1 MKRSN
6 RVLVFTLIVFI
17 FVLSTTAYSLDKK
30 AGFIPNAYIQ
40 GDVKQVVNLKE
51 LQGITTREIE
61 YKNHKLDVYPLKAL
75 LDKAEPINEK
85 YEIVFSA
92 QDGLRAKISSDKI
105 VESYINFSP
114 HYGWEAINLNH
125 PISSNI
131 KLIESITVVA
141 KGEPHNNIFSIITP
155 TKNLLTKTPGQL
167 LTGSYLRKAVFEG
180 ESTQKIE
187 GVNYS
192 ASIYS
197 EKKVLQPEEIINKKI
212 DSKTILFNEQ
222 GKTLRYK
229 GGYLELNKNF
239 VNYINPDQKESLK
252 NLQGIVLEAPLKS
265 NKDTF
270 YEALHYLENDTRVL
284 IVLLDGFGYNQFNYL
299 KENDQIPYLSKIENV
314 SQAITSYKPVTN
326 TGLAAVLTGKGPSE
340 NGIYNRE
347 FKNLKVPDIFKKAS
361 GLGLKSVY
369 IEGNIKILN
378 TSIEPILNPDIN
390 ENNTTDDEVFEE
402 TKKQI
407 TGEADLIFTHLHGID
422 DYGHDFGPFGD
433 KTIEVIKKTDDY
445 LKQLAKHWDGKIII
459 TSDHGM
465 HSTKEGGDHGS
476 VLYQD
481 MFVPYLIT
489 EGVNINE

>member
-1 MKRSN
+1 LKRSN
-6 RVLVFTLIVFI
+6 KLFVLTLIVLI
-17 FVLSTTAYSLDKK
+17 FVLSTNVYSLDKK
-30 AGFIPNAYIQ
+30 TGFIPNAYIQ
-40 GDVKQVVNLKE
+40 GDVKQVINLKE
-51 LQGITTREIE
+51 LQGVTTKEIE
-61 YKNHKLDVYPLKAL
+61 YKNHKLKVYPLKII

-105 VESYINFSP
+105 AESYIHFSP
-114 HYGWEAINLNH
+114 AYGWEAINLNH

-131 KLIESITVVA
+131 KLIESITVVT
-141 KGEPHNNIFSIITP
+141 KGEPNNNIFSIITP
-155 TKNLLTKTPGQL
+155 TENLLTKTPGQL
-167 LTGSYLRKAVFEG
+167 LTGSYLRKVVFEG

-192 ASIYS
+192 TSIYS
-197 EKKVLQPEEIINKKI
+197 EKKVLQPEEMINKKI
-212 DSKTILFNEQ
+212 DSRTILFNEQ

-239 VNYINPDQKESLK
+239 VNYFNPDQKESLK
-252 NLQGIVLEAPLKS
+252 NVWGIVLDVPLKS

-270 YEALHYLENDTRVL
+270 YDALHYLENDTRVL
-284 IVLLDGFGYNQFNYL
+284 IVLLDGFGYHQFKYL
-299 KENDQIPYLSKIENV
+299 KENGQIPYLSKIESV

-340 NGIYNRE
+340 NGIYNRDS
-347 FKNLKVPDIFKKAS
+347 KNLKVPDIFKKAS
-361 GLGLKSVY
+361 ELGLKSAY

-378 TSIEPILNPDIN
+378 TSIEPILNPDLN
-390 ENNTTDDEVFEE
+390 ENGTTDDEVFEE
-402 TKKQI
+402 TKKQLSGQ
-407 TGEADLIFTHLHGID
+407 TDLIFAHLHGID
-422 DYGHDFGPFGD
+422 DNGHNFGPFGD
-433 KTIEVIKKTDDY
+433 KTIDVIKKTDDY
-445 LKQLAKHWDGKIII
+445 LKQLAQNWDGKIII

-465 HSTKEGGDHGS
+465 HSTKEGGNHGS

-489 EGVNINE
+489 EGVNSNE